1 MYIQFKGPFRKCG
14 EDVSCCICTLI
25 LSVGTA
31 MGNKG
36 KDLVAA
42 KATGWIKTVTLQ
54 LKHPK
59 PLDTPEEDM
68 FVIFSVDKILQT
80 PLSLLQDGSTTQ
92 QITSVTNIHN

>member
-1 MYIQFKGPFRKCG
+1 
-14 EDVSCCICTLI
+14 
-25 LSVGTA
+25 

-42 KATGWIKTVTLQ
+42 KAMGWIKTVTLQ

-92 QITSVTNIHN
+92 QITASEKATVSQISITRLIVIPVTVIII